1 MTLPRRFATYH
12 QLAVRELA
20 VLAFLCGF
28 CPNLH
33 AEQVG
38 VTVSSSVNFTVL
50 NVAASSSGSPSA
62 TVNYSSASLTS
73 GHKLKISVQ
82 AGAANFTTSTGSA
95 IPASNVQWTVASAS
109 GGSGSSGT
117 LSASTW
123 TQVYLSNAN
132 PSSGSIALDFSLAAP
147 GGSVK
152 AVTQILDLQWKFESV
167 P

>member
-1 MTLPRRFATYH
+1 MTLPRVLPPYLR
-12 QLAVRELA
+12 LAILRLA
-20 VLAFLCGF
+20 VLVLLCGF
-28 CPNLH
+28 CTNLH

-38 VTVSSSVNFTVL
+38 VTVSSSVSFNVL

-82 AGAANFTTSTGSA
+82 AAAASFTTSTGSA
-95 IPASNVQWTVASAS
+95 IPASNASWTVSGAS

-117 LSASTW
+117 LSSSTW

-132 PSSGSIALDFSLAAP
+132 PSSGSVSLDFSLAAP
-147 GGSVK
+147 GGGVK
-152 AVTQILDLQWKFESV
+152 AVMQTLGLQWKFESV